1 MPIRYQEGFRY
12 VLHQPHEMD
21 LSEYG
26 FQPIIHARSG
36 NAWVSIDEH
45 SVLRIAA
52 TYAWD
57 GDSGPARTTRAS
69 LRASLV
75 HDALYQLIRIGAL
88 RSTEKHL
95 ADQVYRD
102 ILRENGMW
110 LARVWWRAQALRLF
124 GANALTRERP
134 VLTAP

>member
-1 MPIRYQEGFRY
+1 MPIYYQEGFNY

-52 TYAWD
+52 TYAWG
-57 GDSGPARTTRAS
+57 GDSGARDTRKS
-69 LRASLV
+69 MRASLV
-75 HDALYQLIRIGAL
+75 HDALYQLFRIGAL
-88 RSTEKHL
+88 RPTQKHL
-95 ADQVYRD
+95 ADKVYRD
-102 ILRENGMW
+102 ILRENKTW
-110 LARVWWRAQALRLF
+110 PPRVWWRAQALRLF
-124 GANALTRERP
+124 GANAITHERP
-134 VLTAP
+134 VLVAP

>member
-1 MPIRYQEGFRY
+1 MPIRYREGYKYQLAESYELDLSHYGFRP
-12 VLHQPHEMD
+12 V
-21 LSEYG
+21 
-26 FQPIIHARSG
+26 IRAKSG
-36 NAWVSIDEH
+36 NAWVSIDAD
-45 SVLRIAA
+45 SILRIRK

-57 GDSGPARTTRAS
+57 GDSGPARDTLAS
-69 LRASLV
+69 YRASLV

-88 RSTEKHL
+88 RPTDKGR

-110 LARVWWRAQALRLF
+110 TPRVWWRAQALRLF

>member
-1 MPIRYQEGFRY
+1 MPISYQEGFRY
-12 VLHQPHEMD
+12 VLREPYSLD
-21 LSEYG
+21 LSAYG
-26 FQPIIHARSG
+26 FRPIIHAESG

-45 SVLRIAA
+45 SVLRVAE

-88 RSTEKHL
+88 RPTEKHL

-102 ILRENGMW
+102 ILLANGMW
-110 LARVWWRAQALRLF
+110 APRTWWRGLALRVF
-124 GANALTRERP
+124 GANALTHERP

>member
-1 MPIRYQEGFRY
+1 MPIRYQEGFGY
-12 VLHQPHEMD
+12 VLHEPYSLD
-21 LSEYG
+21 LSAYG

-75 HDALYQLIRIGAL
+75 HDALYQLIRLGVL
-88 RSTEKHL
+88 RPTEKHL
-95 ADQVYRD
+95 ADRVYRD
-102 ILRENGMW
+102 ILRENRMW
-110 LARVWWRAQALRLF
+110 PPRTRWRGLALRLF

-134 VLTAP
+134 VLEAP